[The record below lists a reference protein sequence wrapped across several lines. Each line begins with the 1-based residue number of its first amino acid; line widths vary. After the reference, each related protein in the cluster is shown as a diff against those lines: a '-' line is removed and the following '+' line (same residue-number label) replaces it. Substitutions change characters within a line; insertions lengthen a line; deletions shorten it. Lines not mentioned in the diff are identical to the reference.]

1 MANATE
7 YAENADYAMPTA
19 ERHTPNASHQV
30 TLQYPAIE
38 GSVSIAG
45 MEETAETTVA
55 AGMFKVTTTSDA
67 DPVTTITFNEDFNF
81 ENVEIIYEYKKT
93 VQEAVID
100 NKSSAIG
107 EASLIYPVYASND
120 ECPKPGESSILG
132 YWVVKVF
139 RARITTQPGMDTS
152 YKTAATFNFVLSA
165 LDAKRNDEGAY
176 STAYFR
182 N

>member
-1 MANATE
+1 
-7 YAENADYAMPTA
+7 
-19 ERHTPNASHQV
+19 
-30 TLQYPAIE
+30 
-38 GSVSIAG
+38 

-107 EASLIYPVYASND
+107 EASLIYPVTIR
-120 ECPKPGESSILG
+120 GL
-132 YWVVKVF
+132 
-139 RARITTQPGMDTS
+139 
-152 YKTAATFNFVLSA
+152 AA
-165 LDAKRNDEGAY
+165 
-176 STAYFR
+176 
-182 N
+182 